1 MRKEQNPNSNTYNQ
15 TSQLKQHLENLT
27 TEELQ
32 NRLDDL
38 ILNESIS
45 MEDAALIDLYCQELD
60 KREGVESHISSEQS
74 LRDFYQK
81 NKLVL
86 DDEASVLQLSPK
98 PVKRISLSRY
108 IAVAVITILVVGLLA
123 TQAFGLNLWHTI
135 AKWTNDTFGFLYETT
150 ETSSDDAEEV
160 AYSNLEQSDICSEL
174 QAAMLSDGIDT
185 AVVPTYLPE
194 GFMQTEFYQ
203 GNNPLSYTAVYEHG
217 GDTIVIQIVKTT
229 NQMGREFQK
238 EAEQPE
244 VYVQNGIKHYIM
256 ENTGTYLAVWTDDG
270 LECSITGVPT
280 LDEMYKM
287 IDSIY

>member
-1 MRKEQNPNSNTYNQ
+1 MRKEQEPNPNTYNQ

-45 MEDAALIDLYCQELD
+45 MEDADLIDLYCQELD
-60 KREGVESHISSEQS
+60 KREGVESHVSSEQS
-74 LRDFYQK
+74 LEDFYQK

-86 DDEASVLQLSPK
+86 DDEAAVLQMSSK
-98 PVKRISLSRY
+98 PVKRVSLSRY

-123 TQAFGLNLWHTI
+123 TQAFGVNVWHAI
-135 AKWTNDTFGFLYETT
+135 AKWTNETFSFLYGTT
-150 ETSSDDAEEV
+150 EDSDNN
-160 AYSNLEQSDICSEL
+160 SEQSDDCSEL
-174 QAAMLSDGIDT
+174 QSAMFSDGIDI
-185 AVVPTYLPE
+185 AVVPTYLPD
-194 GFMQTEFYQ
+194 GFKQTEFYQ
-203 GNNPLSYTAVYEHG
+203 GMNPLSYTAVYERG
-217 GDTIVIQIVKTT
+217 EDTIVIQIVELT

-244 VYVQNGIKHYIM
+244 IYVQNGIKHYIM
-256 ENTGTYLAVWTDDG
+256 ENTGTYLAVWTEAG

-287 IDSIY
+287 VDSIY